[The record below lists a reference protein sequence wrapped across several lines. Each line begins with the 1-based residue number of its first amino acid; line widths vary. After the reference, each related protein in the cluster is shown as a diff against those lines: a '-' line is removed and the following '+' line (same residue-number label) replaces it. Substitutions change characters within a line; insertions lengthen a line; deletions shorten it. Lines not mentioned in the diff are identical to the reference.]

1 MSHLT
6 PLVLERVS
14 LDGAVQYVLKQDSGP
29 SAVIF
34 CGTKGDLIEQLTPRT
49 TENRPANKA
58 TNDHEADVPLSTTEP
73 AQTQQWWAV
82 PTLQLLANSRYKKV
96 VFCPDITHLRAYLAT
111 YRLDPVHHP
120 LGSTSNGSLAILNPV
135 NLHRQTSAFSAQG
148 LNRTLSAAVEAA
160 HRAGSRLV
168 IAECTQPLPPI
179 PDADVGTERPHDEGD
194 FADRNEPALTGGPW
208 EEEVSILNVTTKSFG
223 VGERGWVGRT
233 VKLRAIVSRWCT
245 FDDLSKPVG

>member
-34 CGTKGDLIEQLTPRT
+34 CGTKGDFIEQLTPRY

-58 TNDHEADVPLSTTEP
+58 TNDYETDIPLSTTEP
-73 AQTQQWWAV
+73 EQTQQWWAV
-82 PTLQLLANSRYKKV
+82 PTLQLLANLRNKKV

-111 YRLDPVHHP
+111 YRPNCVDH
-120 LGSTSNGSLAILNPV
+120 TSNNTGNGILAVLNPI

-148 LNRTLSAAVEAA
+148 LNRTLSLAVEAA

-168 IAECTQPLPPI
+168 IAECTQSLPPR
-179 PDADVGTERPHDEGD
+179 PDADVGTEGAHDGD
-194 FADRNEPALTGGPW
+194 PPVERDEPVLAVDPW